1 MPSHHRFPP
10 WPLDPWPPQL
20 HRKFHHVDGRD
31 RHARSGADGI
41 DRTLNEDRIRLAV
54 TGLSRAGKTV
64 FITSLIHNL
73 LALGQG
79 CDTLPRITARLSQDG
94 TSRLRSVEVLPA
106 GAGVLPFFDY
116 AAKLQ
121 GLAATEPAWPPR
133 TEDLAQIS
141 LSLVIDCTSMLGR
154 RMGPRRV
161 RLDILDYPGEWLL
174 DLPMLSQSYAEWSAQ
189 TLDLLRTS
197 PRKECS
203 EEFLAFVGDLRP
215 NDRAVETQLHRG
227 HLLYREALNACR
239 TKHGLRYLQPGRFIC
254 PGPYSDAPF
263 LWFFPMA
270 VPDGDPKPGSAAALL
285 AERFAA
291 YQQHMRTSFF
301 DTHFA
306 SFDRQIML
314 VDVLGALSAGKAAF
328 EDTARVIKDLAR
340 SLNYGD
346 NSMSHAI
353 AAGLAKGVGQVLP
366 SMFGRAIDS
375 AAQKLANRQI
385 EKITFVATK
394 ADHVPAMKRDN
405 LQHMLRAVAGAGE
418 LEAGTRV
425 SYHVAASVLSTVDGV
440 AKFQERPVEVVKGI
454 KLGED
459 QVRPYFNGDVPA
471 GLPHDGF
478 WLDRFFELPVF
489 KPPPIDPA
497 GSTGIPHRNLDEV
510 LDAVIGDLL

>member
-1 MPSHHRFPP
+1 MSANGAAGAVAAGLRSI
-10 WPLDPWPPQL
+10 
-20 HRKFHHVDGRD
+20 
-31 RHARSGADGI
+31 ARGGAGGI
-41 DRTLNEDRIRLAV
+41 DRTFNEDRIRLAV

-73 LALGQG
+73 LALGRG
-79 CDTLPRITARLSQDG
+79 CDTLPHLTARLSPDG

-121 GLAATEPAWPPR
+121 GLAAAEPAWPPR

-141 LSLVIDCTSMLGR
+141 LSLVIDRSSMLGR
-154 RMGPRRV
+154 KLGPRRV

-203 EEFLAFVGDLRP
+203 EVFLAFAGDLRP
-215 NDRAVETQLHRG
+215 EERANESLLHRG

-239 TKHGLRYLQPGRFIC
+239 TRHGLRYLQPGRFIC

-270 VPDGDPKPGSAAALL
+270 VPDDSPKPGSAAALL

-291 YQQHMRTSFF
+291 YQQHMRASFF

-328 EDTARVIKDLAR
+328 EDTARVIKDLAQAMR
-340 SLNYGD
+340 YGS
-346 NSMSHAI
+346 NGATKAI
-353 AAGLAKGVGQVLP
+353 VAGLAYGAGQLLP
-366 SMFGRAIDS
+366 SMFSKAVDS
-375 AAQKLANRQI
+375 AAQKLANHQI

-394 ADHVPAMKRDN
+394 ADHVPGSKRDN
-405 LQHMLRAVAGAGE
+405 LRHLLQTLAGSGYAN
-418 LEAGTRV
+418 GTDIGV
-425 SYHVAASVLSTVDGV
+425 THQVAASVLSTTDGRIKV
-440 AKFQERPVEVVKGI
+440 QERPVEVVQGI
-454 KLGED
+454 ILGQA
-459 QVRPYFNGDVPA
+459 QVQSLFVGEVPISWPSE
-471 GLPHDGF
+471 GY
-478 WLDRFFELPVF
+478 WSDRFLELPVF

-497 GSTGIPHRNLDEV
+497 GSSGIPHLNLDQV
-510 LDAVIGDLL
+510 LDAVIGDML